1 MAHPSGPDGST
12 DVTDPPA
19 PSERPT
25 PWYRRRRA
33 WVVGVAGTVVV
44 ATAAVLVVRA
54 VGDGA
59 AADPG
64 ASGAPMPSV
73 VSVSEPGAAPVC
85 GFPVVDKITH
95 DGVDPA
101 DLGGRRDVVDDVATL
116 TDGTVLSMRVRDGLA
131 YVLEWDRSSA
141 YRVTRYDV
149 ATGEAK
155 GTTDFELQLDEGNEA
170 FSPEQF
176 EVDADGGI
184 YFLDTLM
191 QRRDLV
197 RFEPD
202 GTRSW
207 TTHLP
212 EGDQTEGGVLD
223 LYGMAMWDD
232 LDGRPVIGVHETERT
247 LHLVGT
253 DGKIVGTRDDFPG
266 QVLGQLPDGGLV
278 LESSGTSD
286 AGATDDLTVLD
297 QDGAEE
303 LHLGATANGKWAFAK
318 PSQHWFDSVVGVA
331 PAPDGDGLVVIED
344 GLGFEHVGA
353 DGVRRGV
360 WPDARAD
367 LDADFTLLDGSPL
380 VLDDGT
386 YYALTTSEGAVA
398 LTAVTA
404 DRMAYQLGAPV
415 KYNAINDGFLSV
427 MGAGAGLVTDEVYNY
442 FPPGEEPAVRLSLD
456 DSWGR
461 WADRYELRF
470 QVRGDPR
477 VFDPVVGDEQVVD
490 LPADGGDVPVTLPAA
505 RPGVYEVDAA
515 LVDRE
520 SGDPVSGT
528 CLRYTVGA
536 PGAPLDLA
544 GLADGADWGG
554 ASVLRGV
561 QLADQLGVGS
571 FRWQLDFGAIV
582 PDPTGTPSADGLVWD
597 SLPSAGVPE
606 PEEGA
611 EADPFAELQTA
622 AALSDASGVTLTLQ
636 LGSGGEA
643 ERAAVDA
650 GTWEGWSREIVAA
663 IAQEAPGI
671 VAWQPWNE
679 PNNTGFDDGAQYEE
693 QIGAPFAAGA
703 RAAFPGV
710 RIVGGNTLGIVPEWW
725 AALVEAGGCAS
736 MDVVGIH
743 PYTGLNRSWEEQ
755 GFSQPGDDLDALRE
769 ALAPCGDLPVW
780 DTESGWW
787 SDGVANFWA
796 GGSDVARKLLWYGSE
811 GIDEWTYFFSEGG
824 FGESGNSWSLVQY
837 GSYVKPSGAAFA
849 ATSALLAPYGAPT
862 FVETG
867 APGTFAASAEGPAGE
882 QLLAVWG
889 DDLTTTLRVTAD
901 GGPGT
906 LRVVDQYGAETSLE
920 VGPDGADLPV
930 TGAPVFLVGAPGQA
944 LAVEA
949 TRPFGPD
956 LLAGRP
962 VTATSTHEEADAQV
976 VTSGTFDVRDPWRSG
991 RLADDVVDED
1001 PSVTVTT
1008 DGPQTIDRIGVAT
1021 AGIRCCSMGLRDYT
1035 VSVQLPDGTWQD
1047 VVQQKDQFS
1056 DRVAVFDID
1065 PVEVTAVRVSV
1076 PMTTERGVPV
1086 LAANY
1091 SGVVGGLHPSFLP
1104 LSTESAYVATV
1115 SALQAWGP
1123 GT

>member
-1 MAHPSGPDGST
+1 MPEPDGST
-12 DVTDPPA
+12 DVTDQHEQ
-19 PSERPT
+19 SEQRPT
-25 PWYRRRRA
+25 VWWRRR
-33 WVVGVAGTVVV
+33 WVAGVAGGVAV
-44 ATAAVLVVRA
+44 ATAAVFAVRA
-54 VGDGA
+54 FDEGA
-59 AADPG
+59 AAEPP
-64 ASGAPMPSV
+64 APPMPSV
-73 VSVSEPGAAPVC
+73 ATVSEPGAAPVC
-85 GFPVVDKITH
+85 GFPVADKITS

-101 DLGGRRDVVDDVATL
+101 DLDGRRDVVDDVATMA
-116 TDGTVLSMRVRDGLA
+116 DGTVLSLRVRDGVA

-141 YRVTRYDV
+141 YRVTRYDT
-149 ATGEAK
+149 ATGDVE
-155 GTTDFELQLDEGNEA
+155 GTTDFELRLDEGNEA

-207 TTHLP
+207 TTRLP

-223 LYGMAMWDD
+223 LYGMGLWDD
-232 LDGRPVIGVHETERT
+232 VDGKTVIGVHETGSM
-247 LHLVGT
+247 LHLVDST
-253 DGKIVGTRDDFPG
+253 GKIVGQRDDFPG

-278 LESSGTSD
+278 LESSGKSD
-286 AGATDDLTVLD
+286 AGATDDLAVQGLD
-297 QDGAEE
+297 GDQE
-303 LHLGATANGKWAFAK
+303 LRLGATANGKWAFGK
-318 PSQHWFDSVVGVA
+318 PSQYWFDSVVGVA

-380 VLDDGT
+380 VLADGA
-386 YYALTTSEGAVA
+386 YYAFTTSEGAVA
-398 LTAVTA
+398 LTAVTQ

-415 KYNAINDGFLSV
+415 KYNAVNDGFLSV

-442 FPPGEEPAVRLSLD
+442 FPPGAKPAVRLSLD

-477 VFDPVVGDEQVVD
+477 VPDPVVGEEQTAD
-490 LPADGGDVPVTLPAA
+490 IPADGGDVPVTLPAA

-515 LVDRE
+515 LVERE

-536 PGAPLDLA
+536 PAAPLDLA

-571 FRWQLDFGAIV
+571 YRWQLDFGAIV
-582 PDPTGTPSADGLVWD
+582 PDPTAAPSADALVWD
-597 SLPSAGVPE
+597 SLPSAGMPE
-606 PEEGA
+606 PEEGDDT
-611 EADPFAELQTA
+611 ETDPFAELAAA
-622 AALSDASGVTLTLQ
+622 AALADSTGVVLTLQ

-663 IAQEAPGI
+663 VSARAPGI

-679 PNNTGFDDGAQYEE
+679 PNNTGFDDGAAYEE

-703 RAAFPGV
+703 RAALPGV
-710 RIVGGNTLGIVPEWW
+710 QIVGGNTLGIVPDWW

-736 MDVVGIH
+736 MDAVGVH

-755 GFSQPGDDLDALRE
+755 GFSREGDDLDALRE
-769 ALAPCGDLPVW
+769 ALAPCGDLPIW

-796 GGSDVARKLLWYGSE
+796 GGSDVARKLLWYGAE
-811 GIDEWTYFFSEGG
+811 GFDEWTYFFSEGG
-824 FGESGNSWSLVQY
+824 FGESGNSWSLIQY
-837 GSYVKPSGAAFA
+837 GAYVKPAGAAFA
-849 ATSALLAPYGAPT
+849 ATSALLDGYGAPT

-867 APGTFAASAEGPAGE
+867 VPGVFSATAEGPGGE
-882 QLLAVWG
+882 PLLAVWS
-889 DDLTTTLRVTAD
+889 DDLSTTVRLTAT

-906 LRVVDQYGAETSLE
+906 VRRVDQYGAETSLD
-920 VGPDGADLPV
+920 VGTDGVDLPV
-930 TGAPVFLVGAPGQA
+930 TGAPVFLLGTPGQA

-949 TRPFGPD
+949 VEPFGPD
-956 LLAGRP
+956 VLAGRP
-962 VTATSTHEEADAQV
+962 VTATSTHVEADAQV

-991 RLADDVVDED
+991 RLAGDEVDES

-1008 DGPQTIDRIGVAT
+1008 DGPQTIDRIAVAT

-1047 VVQQKDQFS
+1047 VADQQDQFT
-1056 DRVAVFDID
+1056 DRVALFTFD
-1065 PVEVTAVRVSV
+1065 PVEVTAVRVSA

-1086 LAANY
+1086 LSANY

-1104 LSTESAYVATV
+1104 LATESDYVMTV
-1115 SALQAWGP
+1115 SAIQAWGP
-1123 GT
+1123 GGP

>member
-1 MAHPSGPDGST
+1 M
-12 DVTDPPA
+12 TDPPQQDEQA
-19 PSERPT
+19 QRPT
-25 PWYRRRRA
+25 GWWRRP
-33 WVVGVAGTVVV
+33 WVVGVAGAVVV
-44 ATAAVLVVRA
+44 ATGAVLVVRT
-54 VGDGA
+54 VDGGA
-59 AADPG
+59 AAEPG
-64 ASGAPMPSV
+64 PAMPTV
-73 VSVSEPGAAPVC
+73 VSASEPGAAPVC
-85 GFPVVDKITH
+85 GFPVLDKVTH

-101 DLGGRRDVVDDVATL
+101 DLGGRRDVVDEVATL
-116 TDGTVLSMRVRDGLA
+116 TDGTVLSLRVRDGLA

-149 ATGEAK
+149 ATGDVE
-155 GTTDFELQLDEGNEA
+155 GTTDFELQLDEGSEA

-176 EVDADGGI
+176 EVDAEGGV

-197 RFEPD
+197 RFELD

-223 LYGMAMWDD
+223 LFGMALWDD
-232 LDGRPVIGVHETERT
+232 LDGRPVVGVHETERT
-247 LHLVGT
+247 MHLVGT

-278 LESSGTSD
+278 LESSGSSD
-286 AGATDDLTVLD
+286 AGSTDDLTVLD
-297 QDGAEE
+297 QDGGEE
-303 LHLGATANGKWAFAK
+303 LHLGATANGRWAFGK
-318 PSQHWFDSVVGVA
+318 PSQYWFDSVVGVA

-386 YYALTTSEGAVA
+386 YYTLTTSEGAVA
-398 LTAVTA
+398 LTAITQ

-415 KYNAINDGFLSV
+415 KYNAVNDGFLAV
-427 MGAGAGLVTDEVYNY
+427 LGAGAGLVTDEVYNY

-461 WADRYELRF
+461 WADRYELRL

-477 VFDPVVGDEQVVD
+477 VPDPVVGDEQVAEI
-490 LPADGGDVPVTLPAA
+490 PADGGDVPVTLPAT

-515 LVDRE
+515 LVERA

-561 QLADQLGVGS
+561 QLADQLGVDS
-571 FRWQLDFGAIV
+571 YRWQLDFGAIV
-582 PDPTGTPSADGLVWD
+582 PDPTGTPAADGLVWD

-611 EADPFAELQTA
+611 ETDPDPFAELAAA
-622 AALSDASGVTLTLQ
+622 AALAGSSGVTLTLQ

-663 IAQEAPGI
+663 VAERAPGI

-679 PNNTGFDDGAQYEE
+679 PNNTGFGDGAQYEE
-693 QIGAPFAAGA
+693 QVGAPFAAGA
-703 RAAFPGV
+703 RAALPGV
-710 RIVGGNTLGIVPEWW
+710 VVVGGNTLGIVPDWW
-725 AALVEAGGCAS
+725 AALVDAGGCAS

-743 PYTGLNRSWEEQ
+743 PYTGLNRSWEEE
-755 GFSQPGDDLDALRE
+755 GFSVADAELDQLRD
-769 ALAPCGDLPVW
+769 ALAPCGDVPLW

-837 GSYVKPSGAAFA
+837 GSYVKPAGAAFA
-849 ATSALLAPYGAPT
+849 ATSALLDPYGTPT

-867 APGTFAASAEGPAGE
+867 VPGTFAATAQGPGGE
-882 QLLAVWG
+882 PLLAVWG
-889 DDLTTTLRVTAD
+889 DDLSTTVRLTVAGGD
-901 GGPGT
+901 GDDGT
-906 LRVVDQYGAETSLE
+906 VRRIDQYGAGASLD
-920 VGPDGADLPV
+920 VGGDGVDLPV
-930 TGAPVFLVGAPGQA
+930 TGAPVFLVGEPGQT
-944 LAVEA
+944 LGVQAVE
-949 TRPFGPD
+949 PFGPD

-991 RLADDVVDED
+991 RLADDVVDEN
-1001 PSVTVTT
+1001 PSVTVAT
-1008 DGPQTIDRIGVAT
+1008 DGPQTVDRIAVAT

-1047 VVQQKDQFS
+1047 VARQEDQFS
-1056 DRVAVFDID
+1056 DRVAVFEIE

-1104 LSTESAYVATV
+1104 LATESAYVATV

-1123 GT
+1123 GA